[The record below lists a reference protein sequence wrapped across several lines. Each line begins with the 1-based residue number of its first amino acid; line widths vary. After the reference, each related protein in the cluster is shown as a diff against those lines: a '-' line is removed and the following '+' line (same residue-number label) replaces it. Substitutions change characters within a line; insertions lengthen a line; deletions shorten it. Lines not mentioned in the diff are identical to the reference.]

1 MNLPLFLDID
11 LVQRITNHPLHILD
25 RNGNLNP
32 SAFIPFCGI
41 GRNMTSMGVFI
52 EHFSFPICRSFRAT
66 VLNDQLCYELN
77 PNEYI
82 GQQNLQESLRVG
94 ITLVIDNNEDREVTE
109 VSYEKAS
116 KVFDN
121 NILDIL
127 FQKEKLRTSTIHI
140 HTIGKMLLF
149 HKEM

>member
-1 MNLPLFLDID
+1 
-11 LVQRITNHPLHILD
+11 
-25 RNGNLNP
+25 
-32 SAFIPFCGI
+32 
-41 GRNMTSMGVFI
+41 MGVFI
-52 EHFSFPICRSFRAT
+52 DHFSFPICRSFRAT

-82 GQQNLQESLRVG
+82 GQENLQESLRVG

-121 NILDIL
+121 NILDVL
-127 FQKEKLRTSTIHI
+127 FQKEESRTSTIHI
-140 HTIGKMLLF
+140 HTIGKMILKSILQSF
-149 HKEM
+149 HTFMYINIKF